1 MNNVITK
8 KNWILNHD
16 KYYHLPN
23 IIITVKIICPRIA
36 KPMFVKAFSHI
47 NPPMLFEI
55 INFFSM
61 IAGHVH
67 HIMKVFEESTL
78 HLHIF
83 DFFRTM

>member
-1 MNNVITK
+1 
-8 KNWILNHD
+8 
-16 KYYHLPN
+16 
-23 IIITVKIICPRIA
+23 
-36 KPMFVKAFSHI
+36 MFVKAFSHI